1 MRTPTREPAA
11 SSWGCMGRGCRARG
25 ASGQITG
32 EVQVLEG
39 GRSGVALCIMRL
51 EMFCEEYAVT
61 GCPSVSFWCQD
72 GTLSRCWAAGQ
83 AAPTPCPWSLVA
95 LIDR

>member
-1 MRTPTREPAA
+1 
-11 SSWGCMGRGCRARG
+11 
-25 ASGQITG
+25 
-32 EVQVLEG
+32 
-39 GRSGVALCIMRL
+39 
-51 EMFCEEYAVT
+51 MFCEEYAVT

-83 AAPTPCPWSLVA
+83 AAPTPRPWSLVA